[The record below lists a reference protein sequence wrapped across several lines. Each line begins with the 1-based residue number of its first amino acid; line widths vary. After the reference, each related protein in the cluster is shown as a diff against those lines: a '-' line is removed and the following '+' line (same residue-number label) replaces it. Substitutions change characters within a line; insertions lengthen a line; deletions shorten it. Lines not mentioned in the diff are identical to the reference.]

1 LFFNFQVWCL
11 SQHFGLGHSAMTPL
25 ETQNPAQKSCLG
37 PEPPCRTCWQ
47 MQDDLCR
54 YCSEGQT
61 IIISWRMPS
70 RMRERICEMSY
81 SSLSSQKPQ
90 VLVCNFA
97 NRLDETCIG
106 LGCRKKG
113 KREREMGRAHDCED
127 PGFCMAAPW
136 VPLAER
142 EADR

>member
-1 LFFNFQVWCL
+1 
-11 SQHFGLGHSAMTPL
+11 L
-25 ETQNPAQKSCLG
+25 ETQNPVQKSCMG

-61 IIISWRMPS
+61 IIISWRMPL

-127 PGFCMAAPW
+127 PGFCMAAAW